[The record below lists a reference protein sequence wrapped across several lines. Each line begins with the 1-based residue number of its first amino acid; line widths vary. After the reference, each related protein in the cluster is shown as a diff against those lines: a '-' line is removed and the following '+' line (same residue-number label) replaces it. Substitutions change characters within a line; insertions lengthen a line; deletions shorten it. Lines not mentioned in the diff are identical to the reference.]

1 MILLIATALSSS
13 TPALQPALEP
23 WSYLVG
29 HCWVGTAPENAGRDK
44 HCFESVFGG
53 QHVRDRHV
61 VVSNGREIYAGE
73 SIYSAEGPKVVFT
86 YWNSLGGVGTG
97 EAIFQRDEWRF
108 SGSIRP
114 TSSSPEQPMSAAW
127 LKVADGYEVREGSE
141 AKGRLFKRGD

>member
-1 MILLIATALSSS
+1 MMALIAAAASMSS
-13 TPALQPALEP
+13 PALQPALAP

-29 HCWVGTAPENAGRDK
+29 HCWVGPAPENAGQDK

-61 VVSNGREIYAGE
+61 VVSAGRAIYAGE
-73 SIYSAEGPKVVFT
+73 SIYSAQGPKVVFT

-97 EAIFQRDEWRF
+97 DAVFQSNEWRF

-114 TSSSPEQPMSAAW
+114 TSSSAEQPMSAAW
-127 LKVADGYEVREGSE
+127 RKVDGGYEVREGSE
-141 AKGRLFKRGD
+141 GKGRLFKRGD